1 MFDTVDGLLKCE
13 KWIRGD
19 EDNRDAVETKAA
31 WWLKR
36 LIGRPKRVTVDWPFP
51 FSENKLFILTLS
63 AGFEGFHINVDG
75 RHVTSFPYRTVG
87 NQCSSTYQLEE
98 GSAI

>member
-1 MFDTVDGLLKCE
+1 MLLVFDTVDGLLKCE

-36 LIGRPKRVTVDWPFP
+36 LIGRTKRVNVDWPFP
-51 FSENKLFILTLS
+51 FSENKLENIFSVL
-63 AGFEGFHINVDG
+63 
-75 RHVTSFPYRTVG
+75 
-87 NQCSSTYQLEE
+87 C
-98 GSAI
+98 

>member
-36 LIGRPKRVTVDWPFP
+36 KGVTRRSLDTKP
-51 FSENKLFILTLS
+51 NL
-63 AGFEGFHINVDG
+63 
-75 RHVTSFPYRTVG
+75 
-87 NQCSSTYQLEE
+87 
-98 GSAI
+98 